1 MVNRHRELRAIAR
14 TSLQVSR
21 LGLGTAPLG
30 GLYTEVAE
38 AQALEVIESALAHGI
53 RYFDTAPAYGLGLAE
68 ERLGLGLGVTRAKLV
83 TISSKVGRLVI
94 KDSSGKSIDA
104 TFDYTPAGI
113 RRSILESLERLGL
126 ERFDIAYIHDPDDYA
141 DHAIGAAYPELA
153 RMQGEGLIT
162 AVGVGM
168 NQCAIPTRF
177 INETDINVVLI
188 AGRYT
193 LLDQSAVTELFPAAL
208 KRDVSIVIGGVYN
221 SGILAN
227 PTPGTTYNY
236 VAAPEDLIEKAVSI
250 RDFLTRWNVPLT
262 AAAIQ
267 FPLRHQAVTTVLTG
281 ARSVAELEANIRDF
295 NLEIPE
301 ECWQELEKT
310 YFLP

>member
-1 MVNRHRELRAIAR
+1 MPKHHELRTIAR
-14 TSLQVSR
+14 TSLQVTR
-21 LGLGTAPLG
+21 LGLGTAPIG
-30 GLYTEVAE
+30 GLYTEIAE
-38 AQALEVIESALAHGI
+38 TQALEVIQSALSHGI
-53 RYFDTAPAYGLGLAE
+53 KYFDTAPAYGLGLAE
-68 ERLGLGLGVTRAKLV
+68 ERLGLGLGATRAKLV
-83 TISSKVGRLVI
+83 TISSKVGRLIV
-94 KDSSGKSIDA
+94 KDKTGKAIDA
-104 TFDYTPAGI
+104 TFDYTSAGI
-113 RRSILESLERLGL
+113 RSSIIESLERLRI
-126 ERFDIAYIHDPDDYA
+126 ERIDIAFIHDPDDFP
-141 DHAIGAAYPELA
+141 DQAIGSAYPELA

-193 LLDQSAVTELFPAAL
+193 LLDQSAANELFPAAL
-208 KRDVSIVIGGVYN
+208 KREVSIVIGGVYN

-236 VAAPEDLIEKAVSI
+236 VSAPEHLIEKALSI
-250 RDFLTRWNVPLT
+250 RDFLARWNVPLT

-267 FPLRHQAVTTVLTG
+267 FPLRHQAVTTILTG
-281 ARSVAELEANIRDF
+281 ARSVGELEANIRDF